1 LTLFGVLCLML
12 SVSLDSSVIVLAF
25 CVVTSVLFVFVLYLI
40 PNVDFVSELYL
51 SVFLKVYIYD
61 LIVL

>member
-1 LTLFGVLCLML
+1 ML
-12 SVSLDSSVIVLAF
+12 LIVLVF
-25 CVVTSVLFVFVLYLI
+25 CVVTSVLFVFVLCLV
-40 PNVDFVSELYL
+40 PNVVCVSELYL